1 MKNKLINIIT
11 SIIGICILFLQ
22 VWKYYN
28 NTLELS
34 INEIIL
40 TIIALL
46 LLKDPNKLINFV
58 KNKIE

>member
-1 MKNKLINIIT
+1 MKNKILNIVT
-11 SIIGICILFLQ
+11 TIIGICILFLQ
-22 VWKYYN
+22 VWKYYSL
-28 NTLELS
+28 TLDLS
-34 INEIIL
+34 FNEVIL

>member
-1 MKNKLINIIT
+1 MKNKILNIVT
-11 SIIGICILFLQ
+11 TIIGVCILFLQ
-22 VWKYYN
+22 VWKYYEH
-28 NTLELS
+28 TLELS
-34 INEIIL
+34 FNEVIL

>member
-1 MKNKLINIIT
+1 MKNQLINIIT

-40 TIIALL
+40 TIVALL

-58 KNKIE
+58 KTKL

>member
-1 MKNKLINIIT
+1 MSNKLANIIT
-11 SIIGICILFLQ
+11 SIIGVSILILQ

-28 NTLELS
+28 NSLILS
-34 INEIIL
+34 FNEVIL

-58 KNKIE
+58 KTKI

>member
-1 MKNKLINIIT
+1 MKNQLINIIT

-40 TIIALL
+40 TIVALL

-58 KNKIE
+58 KTKIQ

>member
-1 MKNKLINIIT
+1 MKNQLINIVT

-28 NTLELS
+28 NTLNLTFGEV
-34 INEIIL
+34 IL
-40 TIIALL
+40 TVIALI

-58 KNKIE
+58 KNKI

>member
-1 MKNKLINIIT
+1 MRNKILNVVT
-11 SIIGICILFLQ
+11 TIIGICILFLQ

-28 NTLELS
+28 HTLILTFE
-34 INEIIL
+34 EVIL

-58 KNKIE
+58 KNKI

>member
-1 MKNKLINIIT
+1 MKKQLINIIT

-40 TIIALL
+40 TIVALL

-58 KNKIE
+58 KNKI

>member
-1 MKNKLINIIT
+1 MKNQLINIIT

-40 TIIALL
+40 TIVALL

-58 KNKIE
+58 I

>member
-1 MKNKLINIIT
+1 MKKQLINIIT

-40 TIIALL
+40 TIVALL

-58 KNKIE
+58 KNKLE

>member
-40 TIIALL
+40 TIVALL

-58 KNKIE
+58 KNKI